1 MKLGLVQQGLE
12 TLYRID
18 TALVVDDFVI
28 DTETR
33 DRIAPH
39 RTPREQLLV
48 HEQQGELS
56 LALFVDER
64 SLANLAANDPR
75 ERLDDSNFQDFLYAI
90 EGVSH
95 FVYVAWRAR
104 AGRSV
109 SVLELELQA
118 EVDKWVACLT
128 TLWQDGSPPRD
139 LRARL
144 YERFTLEPGM
154 SADERE
160 RYLVANANAK
170 TYAGALEERFLAR
183 GRIAELF
190 TELRRFYRLGA
201 LEKLEHIGRVAA

>member
-12 TLYRID
+12 ALYRID
-18 TALVVDDFVI
+18 TALAVDDFVI
-28 DTETR
+28 DTATR
-33 DRIAPH
+33 DAIAPH
-39 RTPREQLLV
+39 RAPREQLLV
-48 HEQQGELS
+48 HEQDGELS

-64 SLANLAANDPR
+64 SLANLVANDPR

-128 TLWQDGSPPRD
+128 TLWREGAPPAD
-139 LRARL
+139 LIARL
-144 YERFTLEPGM
+144 FDRFQLEPGLD
-154 SADERE
+154 AVERE
-160 RYLVANANAK
+160 RYLVANENAR
-170 TYAGALEERFLAR
+170 TYTRALGDRFVAQ

-190 TELRRFYRLGA
+190 TELRRFYRMSGA
-201 LEKLEHIGRVAA
+201 AKLEHVGRIAA